1 MDGKFQTSFIPKKPV
16 VSAERSRNSGMSLFM
31 IVSIFIF
38 AVSLAL
44 AGLVF
49 FGQRYLSSQLEK
61 DKQNFS
67 KAQEN
72 FDSITIETLVKLS
85 KRIES
90 AKKILNKHRAILPIF
105 DFLETKTLENIRFKT
120 VNVSFSEDGIP
131 KLDIKGE
138 AKNFSA
144 VALQSDV
151 FSESKELKNSI
162 MSDVDLALTGG
173 VTFNFTSE
181 VDPNLALYKTV
192 YSNDEKETET
202 ETETEAETETVE
214 TESFNSQDEQ
224 DISNL

>member
-16 VSAERSRNSGMSLFM
+16 VSAARARGPGMSLFM
-31 IVSIFIF
+31 VVSIFIF
-38 AVSLAL
+38 VVSLAL

-49 FGQRYLSSQLEK
+49 FGQKYLSSELEK
-61 DKQNFS
+61 DKQNFA

-90 AKKILNKHRAILPIF
+90 AKKILNKHTAVLPIF
-105 DFLETKTLENIRFKT
+105 DFLETKTLENVRFKT
-120 VNVSFSEDGIP
+120 VSVVFSENGTP
-131 KLDIKGE
+131 KIEIKGE

-151 FSESKELKNSI
+151 FSESKELKNPI
-162 MSDVDLALTGG
+162 ISDVDLTLTGG
-173 VTFNFTSE
+173 VTFNFSSD
-181 VDPNLALYKTV
+181 VNPDIALYKNF
-192 YSNDEKETET
+192 YSKDEVET
-202 ETETEAETETVE
+202 AETEYINNE
-214 TESFNSQDEQ
+214 DEQ